1 MIRRNAGRPIQRLAG
16 WSSPYP
22 PGCAATSTDSGQT
35 FTPDT
40 NADLK
45 FLTVVGG

>member
-1 MIRRNAGRPIQRLAG
+1 MIWRIAGWHSQRLG
-16 WSSPYP
+16 
-22 PGCAATSTDSGQT
+22 PGGQAATSTDGGQT